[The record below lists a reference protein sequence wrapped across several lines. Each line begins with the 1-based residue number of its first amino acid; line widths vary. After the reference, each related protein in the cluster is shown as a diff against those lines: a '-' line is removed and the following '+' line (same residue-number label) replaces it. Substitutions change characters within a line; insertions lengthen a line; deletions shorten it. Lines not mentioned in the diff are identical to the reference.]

1 MAAFLLTRW
10 RTGPDWEPTRPME
23 GQSGWGEHAAAM
35 DALVAE
41 GVILVGGPVGD
52 GLRAVLVCE
61 APSVDALRAALAS
74 DPWTGTHL
82 VDEVEEMTIRLD
94 GRSR

>member
-10 RTGPDWEPTRPME
+10 RTGPEWKTTRSME
-23 GQSGWGEHAAAM
+23 DQSGWAEHAAAM

-61 APSVDALRAALAS
+61 APSAAALRTALAG
-74 DPWTGTHL
+74 DPWTGSHL
-82 VDEVEEMTIRLD
+82 VDELEEMTIRLD
-94 GRSR
+94 ARSR